1 MGTGMSISERG
12 ESNSAIPARGGG
24 ERIVPLH
31 IPAFYIQR
39 WSAIV
44 DTLARVLPGAAP
56 RVLQSIEHSFVPIA
70 MLAEDTAAMADA
82 VAPFRR
88 QILETGHVIADTP
101 LGTYV
106 GLRLNW
112 PEGTPFGA
120 IEITNHA
127 QQADTSVARC
137 LLEQFRTVIEDNLT
151 DIGARSARIFP
162 DKLYRQ
168 LVDTS
173 ADELYVHDEQGR
185 MLDVNAHAC
194 LNTGYSRDELLA
206 LNVTELATTLSR
218 SEFLDLWAE
227 TAPGT
232 SRLLN
237 VVRYDRS
244 GASSPIEVL
253 MTCLAIDGRKLFFAC
268 ARPILERVA
277 SEAAMRQ
284 LNAELEQRVAERTQ
298 EWRQSVD
305 VLQAVMDG
313 ATDAIYVKDLEGRFL
328 LFNKAAARFA
338 GRDSAEVLGKRAID
352 IFGRD
357 FGDPSRGHELE
368 VIKSGRASTI
378 EEVLPTSEGER
389 LFLTTR
395 SLYRDGNGA
404 VAGLIG
410 ISRDITEKKSAE
422 QALRDSEARWQ
433 FALDGS
439 GDGVWDWNVRTG
451 HVFYSRQW
459 KRMLGYSDDEV
470 GDTTDDWS
478 DRLHP
483 DDRERCWQI
492 INEYFAGTAPV
503 FTLEHRMR
511 AKDGSWRWTLDRGKI
526 VEREADGTPARVIVT
541 HTDITEHKAALDAL
555 TASYESLRQ
564 AEKIARIGSWS
575 FCIATQELSL
585 SETLK
590 EMIGIEPGDATPTR
604 ASMRALLDPVGAEV
618 LGAAVKRCIA
628 TGEPY
633 GVDVR
638 HFRGDGTS
646 FAAHIRGQAN
656 RNPRGAIVGLT
667 GTVQDITEREEVRQ
681 RIAVLAD
688 NLPNGAIYRL
698 EYNPRGHYELTYV
711 SAGIH
716 AIIGISAEEIVNNRD
731 SFINAIHEDDVE
743 RYKSTVVHSLET
755 HTVFDCQFKARR
767 RDGRIIWMHCRSA
780 PRMMPGGTTVWDGI
794 MRDITT
800 EREAAETLERAK
812 EAAEAAERAK
822 SDFLATMS
830 HEIRTPMNTVIGM
843 TRLTLLT
850 ELAPKQR
857 NYLEKIDASA
867 KTLLSI
873 INDVLDFSKI
883 EAGRLELEDT
893 EFTLESVL
901 ESVSAVTAM
910 RAEEK
915 GLEIAYAVAQEVPR
929 RLRGDPLRLGQV
941 LINLIGNAI
950 KFTPEGEVVV
960 NVNAAPGH
968 DSRHVLLEF
977 AVRDT
982 GIGMTPA
989 QISGLFRPFAQ
1000 ADTKTAR
1007 TYGGTGLGL
1016 AISEQIIA
1024 LMGGRITVDSEF
1036 GQGSIFRFTV
1046 SLKTDPAAD
1055 ATVMPVRRTAI
1066 GAQRVLIVDDNASAR
1081 EILCQ
1086 MVEAF
1091 GLDAI
1096 TVGSG
1101 TEALSILRAASAS
1114 HRPFDLVLM
1123 DWRMPEMD
1131 GIETARR
1138 IRADA
1143 SIRHMPAVLMV
1154 TAYGRDEVLQQIDQ
1168 IGLQG
1173 LLIKPVTE
1181 SVMFN
1186 TIIDTLPSAHIVPA
1200 RRERREPPSTA
1211 PRPLI
1216 VAQLAGKRALV
1227 VDDNPLNRE
1236 VACGF
1241 IAAVGMSAET
1251 AGNGIEALALL
1262 RSGPF
1267 DVVLMDVHM
1276 PEMDGLAAARAIR
1289 GNPRWSELPIIAL
1302 TAQARVEDRRAS
1314 LDAGMTAH
1322 LTKPIDETALYETLL
1337 DVLSGRD
1344 TASSTASSPIDAP
1357 IAASDTS
1364 SAGMQPSVAALD
1376 IASVISRFGGR
1387 QDRIARLLR
1396 DFLRDFADAS
1406 NKLDEHLRRADF
1418 AKAAALAHM
1427 VKGAASY
1434 LGARDFC
1441 AAAEVM
1447 EYVPVEDHVA
1457 VAAAAR
1463 DFRTRLQELLAEVRE
1478 HLDAQSAH
1486 QPTDRAGRQDA
1497 SRQDGSRRV
1506 ISHQDQARALALVA
1520 RLEPLISRG
1529 DYAAHQLLDELADAG
1544 SASAIVHHVEA
1555 LRAYYDELELDKA
1568 ARELLQIKAYLKT
1581 SPYSVRG

>member
-1 MGTGMSISERG
+1 MSV
-12 ESNSAIPARGGG
+12 PDGG
-24 ERIVPLH
+24 ERIEPLQ

-39 WSAIV
+39 WSALV
-44 DTLARVLPGAAP
+44 DTLARLWPGTAP
-56 RVLQSIEHSFVPIA
+56 RVLQFIAHRFVPVA
-70 MLAEDTAAMADA
+70 MLADDTAAMDDP
-82 VAPFRR
+82 VAPVRH
-88 QILETGHVIADTP
+88 QVLETGHVMADTP
-101 LGTYV
+101 SGTYV
-106 GLRLNW
+106 GLRLDW
-112 PEGTPFGA
+112 PERQPFGV
-120 IEITNHA
+120 IEITGHA
-127 QQADTSVARC
+127 EPADTAAMRC
-137 LLEQFRTVIEDNLT
+137 LLEQFHTVIADNLA
-151 DIGARSARIFP
+151 DIATRAARIFP
-162 DKLYRQ
+162 DKVYRQ
-168 LVDTS
+168 LAEAS
-173 ADELYVHDEQGR
+173 ADEFYVHDEQGR
-185 MLDVNAHAC
+185 LLDVNARAC
-194 LNTGYSRDELLA
+194 LNTGYSRAELLA
-206 LNVTELATTLSR
+206 RNVAELSPTFSR
-218 SEFLDLWAE
+218 SELLDFWAE

-237 VVRYDRS
+237 IGRCDHS
-244 GASSPIEVL
+244 GATLPIEVL
-253 MTCLAIDGRKLFFAC
+253 VTCLMVDGRKLFFAWV
-268 ARPILERVA
+268 RPIAERVA
-277 SEAAMRQ
+277 SEEAIRR
-284 LNAELEQRVAERTQ
+284 LNAEFERRGGECGE
-298 EWRQSVD
+298 EWRQSAD
-305 VLQAVMDG
+305 VLQAVMDS
-313 ATDAIYVKDLEGRFL
+313 ATDAIYVKDLEDRFL

-338 GRDSAEVLGKRAID
+338 GRDSAEVLGRRAID

-357 FGDPSRGHELE
+357 FGDPSRRHELE
-368 VIKSGRASTI
+368 VMKSGRPSTI

-395 SLYRDGNGA
+395 SLYRDSNGA

-410 ISRDITEKKSAE
+410 ISRDITEKKRAE

-439 GDGVWDWNVRTG
+439 GDGVWDWNVLTG

-459 KRMLGYSDDEV
+459 KRMLGYSDDEI

-478 DRLHP
+478 DRIHP

-492 INEYFAGTAPV
+492 IGEHFAGTDPV

-526 VEREADGTPARVIVT
+526 VEREADGTPTRVIVT
-541 HTDITEHKAALDAL
+541 HTDITTHKAALDAL
-555 TASYESLRQ
+555 IASYQSLRQ

-575 FCIATQELSL
+575 FCVATQEFSL

-590 EMIGIEPGDATPTR
+590 EMIGIGPEAPTPTP
-604 ASMRALLDPVGAEV
+604 AGMRALLDPAGAEAIA
-618 LGAAVKRCIA
+618 AAVQRCLA

-633 GVDVR
+633 GVDVH
-638 HFRGDGTS
+638 HFRRDGTS

-656 RNPRGAIVGLT
+656 RDPDGAIVGLT

-698 EYNPRGHYELTYV
+698 ECNPREQYELTYV

-716 AIIGISAEEIVNNRD
+716 ALIGISAEEIVNNRD
-731 SFINAIHEDDVE
+731 AFIGAIHEDDVE
-743 RYKSTVVHSLET
+743 RYKSTIVYSLET
-755 HTVFDCQFKARR
+755 QTVFDCQFRARR

-794 MRDITT
+794 MRDITI

-850 ELAPKQR
+850 DLAPKQR

-867 KTLLSI
+867 RTLLSI
-873 INDVLDFSKI
+873 IDDVLDFSKI

-915 GLEIAYAVAQEVPR
+915 GLEIAYAVAPEVPR
-929 RLRGDPLRLGQV
+929 QLRGDPLRLGQV
-941 LINLIGNAI
+941 LINLVGNAI
-950 KFTPEGEVVV
+950 KFTHEGEVVV
-960 NVNAAPGH
+960 TVSAAPGQ

-982 GIGMTPA
+982 GIGMTSA
-989 QISGLFRPFAQ
+989 QMSGLFRPFAQ
-1000 ADTKTAR
+1000 ADAKMAR

-1024 LMGGRITVDSEF
+1024 LMGGTIAVESEF
-1036 GQGSIFRFTV
+1036 GQGSTFRFTV
-1046 SLKTDPAAD
+1046 RLRTDPAAA
-1055 ATVMPVRRTAI
+1055 ATVKPVRHKAI
-1066 GAQRVLIVDDNASAR
+1066 SAQRVLIVDDNASAR
-1081 EILCQ
+1081 EILRH

-1091 GLDAI
+1091 GLEALA
-1096 TVGSG
+1096 VASG
-1101 TEALSILRAASAS
+1101 AEALSILRAASGS

-1123 DWRMPEMD
+1123 DWRMPGMD

-1143 SIRHMPAVLMV
+1143 SIQHMPAVLMV

-1186 TIIDTLPSAHIVPA
+1186 TIIDTLPSAHIGPA
-1200 RRERREPPSTA
+1200 RRTRREPPSTT
-1211 PRPLI
+1211 PRPPL

-1241 IAAVGMSAET
+1241 IAAVGMRAET
-1251 AGNGIEALALL
+1251 ADNGIEALARL
-1262 RSGPF
+1262 RRSPF

-1289 GNPRWSELPIIAL
+1289 SHPDWTDLPIIAL

-1337 DVLSGRD
+1337 DALSVPAR
-1344 TASSTASSPIDAP
+1344 APSMASSPIDAP
-1357 IAASDTS
+1357 TAASGTS
-1364 SAGMQPSVAALD
+1364 SAGAQPFAPALD

-1387 QDRIARLLR
+1387 RDRIARLLR
-1396 DFLRDFADAS
+1396 GFVHDFADAS
-1406 NKLDEHLRRADF
+1406 AELDDHLRRADF
-1418 AKAAALAHM
+1418 AKAAALAHT

-1441 AAAEVM
+1441 AAAEAI
-1447 EYVPVEDHVA
+1447 EYVAIDDQAA

-1463 DFRTRLQELLAEVRE
+1463 DFRIRLQELLTEVRE
-1478 HLDAQSAH
+1478 HLDAQPAP
-1486 QPTDRAGRQDA
+1486 QPSGRARRQDLSPQDP
-1497 SRQDGSRRV
+1497 SRQEPLGHDSLG
-1506 ISHQDQARALALVA
+1506 QDNALARALVA

-1544 SASAIVHHVEA
+1544 AASAIGHHVEA
-1555 LRAYYDELELDKA
+1555 LRAYFDELELDKA
-1568 ARELLQIKAYLKT
+1568 ARELQQIEACLQS
-1581 SPYSVRG
+1581 SPPSVRG